1 MIKPLCKGWDRYRK
15 KMELIED
22 VVKGWCKIPVGAGFS
37 TGWQCLDMF
46 DTLLVEGS
54 LNILI

>member
-1 MIKPLCKGWDRYRK
+1 
-15 KMELIED
+15 MELIEN

-46 DTLLVEGS
+46 DTLLLGFFKHLD
-54 LNILI
+54 LN